1 MNKINYVNIIGMI
14 LNMMMN
20 QYGNMNQFPNQQN
33 MMMMN
38 QNQMMMNQMM
48 RK

>member
-20 QYGNMNQFPNQQN
+20 QYNNGRTNNIRNSM
-33 MMMMN
+33 
-38 QNQMMMNQMM
+38 
-48 RK
+48 

>member
-20 QYGNMNQFPNQQN
+20 QYNNGRMNNIRNIGINNNSAFFSNLF
-33 MMMMN
+33 
-38 QNQMMMNQMM
+38 
-48 RK
+48 